1 MQNFLKGDNKMNDK
15 KCVYS
20 NRPQSWNEIDFRK
33 AERSVKKL
41 QRRIKAAY
49 LQGNTAKGKTLANFM
64 LHSFDA
70 KAYAVKLICSS
81 KGRKTA
87 GVDGV
92 LWTTDSEKFNAI
104 SALRLRGYKASPL
117 RRIYIKKTNGKRRP
131 LGIPTMK
138 DRAMQKLYS
147 FALVPIVEATSDEHS
162 YGFRPSRNTSDAILH
177 LANFLEANPECKWIF
192 KTDIES
198 CFDNISHEWLLENI
212 PLQPKLLKK
221 FLKAGYVEHGTW
233 YPTERGIPQGGSV
246 SNVICNL
253 TLDGLEARCCE
264 NRCKMSSIS
273 DTHRRNMSDS
283 FNRCSSNDVYFT
295 RYADDLIICLC
306 NLAHAKREVIPRVE
320 EFLSVRGLSL
330 SKEKTF
336 SSNIEDGVSFLGWSI
351 ARRNHIIEVN
361 PTDVAINSLLQK
373 IHVVAM
379 SAKSQNYKNNRIKII
394 VQGWVQYY
402 LIATKPFFKDIEYDL
417 VIDINQS
424 DLESLTGKRD
434 LIKTVQNIFI
444 NYERK
449 YDL

>member
-1 MQNFLKGDNKMNDK
+1 MNCK
-15 KCVYS
+15 KCVRS
-20 NRPQSWNEIDFRK
+20 DRPQSWNEIDFRK

-64 LHSFDA
+64 LHSFAA
-70 KAYAVKLICSS
+70 KAYAVKCICSS

-117 RRIYIKKTNGKRRP
+117 RRIYIKKSNGKRRP

-162 YGFRPSRNTSDAILH
+162 YGFRPGRNTNDAILH
-177 LANFLEANPECKWIF
+177 LANFLEANPECEWIL

-221 FLKAGYVEHGTW
+221 FLKAGYVEHGTK

-253 TLDGLEARCCE
+253 TLDGLEVRCCE
-264 NRCKMSSIS
+264 NRCKKSNMS
-273 DTHRRNMSDS
+273 DTHRCTTSDLYDS
-283 FNRCSSNDVYFT
+283 CSSNDVYFT
-295 RYADDLIICLC
+295 RYADDLIICCC
-306 NLAHAKREVIPRVE
+306 NRLLVEREVIPRVE
-320 EFLSVRGLSL
+320 EFLSIRGLSL

-336 SSNIEDGVSFLGWSI
+336 RSNIENGVLFLGWSI
-351 ARRNHIIEVN
+351 ASRNHTIEFK
-361 PTDVAINSLLQK
+361 PTDVAIDSLFQK
-373 IHVVAM
+373 IRDVAM
-379 SAKSQNYKNNRIKII
+379 SAKSQNYKTNRIKMI
-394 VQGWVQYY
+394 VQGWIQYY
-402 LIATKPFFKDIEYDL
+402 LIATQPFFKDFEYDL
-417 VIDINQS
+417 VTKA
-424 DLESLTGKRD
+424 DLGSLTGKRD
-434 LIKTVQNIFI
+434 LVKTIQNIFI

-449 YDL
+449 EL

>member
-1 MQNFLKGDNKMNDK
+1 MNCK
-15 KCVYS
+15 KCVRS
-20 NRPQSWNEIDFRK
+20 DRPQSWNEIDFRK

-64 LHSFDA
+64 FHSFDA
-70 KAYAVKLICSS
+70 KAYAVKCICSS

-117 RRIYIKKTNGKRRP
+117 RRIYIKKSNGKRRP

-162 YGFRPSRNTSDAILH
+162 YGFRPGRNTNDAILH
-177 LANFLEANPECKWIF
+177 LANFLEANPECEWIL
-192 KTDIES
+192 KADIES

-221 FLKAGYVEHGTW
+221 FLKAGYVEHGTR

-253 TLDGLEARCCE
+253 TLDGLEVRCCE
-264 NRCKMSSIS
+264 NRCKKSNMS
-273 DTHRRNMSDS
+273 DTHRCTIPDLFDS
-283 FNRCSSNDVYFT
+283 CSSNDVYFT
-295 RYADDLIICLC
+295 RYADDFIICFCDLFV
-306 NLAHAKREVIPRVE
+306 AWREVIPRVE
-320 EFLSVRGLSL
+320 KFLSIRGLSL

-336 SSNIEDGVSFLGWSI
+336 ISNVKNGVSFLGWSI
-351 ARRNHIIEVN
+351 ASRNHAMEIK
-361 PTDVAINSLLQK
+361 PTDVAIDSLFQK
-373 IHVVAM
+373 IRDVAM
-379 SAKSQNYKNNRIKII
+379 SAKSQNYKNNRIKMI
-394 VQGWVQYY
+394 VQGWIQYY

-417 VIDINQS
+417 VTKA

-434 LIKTVQNIFI
+434 LIKTMQNIFI
-444 NYERK
+444 HYERK
-449 YDL
+449 EL